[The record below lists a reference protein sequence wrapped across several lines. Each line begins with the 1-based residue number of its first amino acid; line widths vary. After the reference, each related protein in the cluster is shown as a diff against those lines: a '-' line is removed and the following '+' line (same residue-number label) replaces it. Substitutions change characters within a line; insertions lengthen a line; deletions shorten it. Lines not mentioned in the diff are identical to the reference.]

1 MASVVVDKVITE
13 YILNADR
20 YKAGAD
26 QVLSASKKLVAG
38 AGKIGDTLGKGISA
52 VKGLAIGATVA
63 SLPMI
68 GLAKTALDS
77 AVAYDTLQRSLNAIT
92 GSAQRTGQ
100 ILSFVQKLAL
110 PSIYTQAQLGEASK
124 TLEAFGLSTERFLPI
139 AEKLGTVFGGTTE
152 SLDSF
157 ITSLGYLKSG
167 RFGEAFES
175 LARGGISR
183 QQLMGEGLKFDK
195 GGSYLGSVDQALTAV
210 EKLVNQ
216 KFGQLS
222 KEMADGAGA
231 GLASFSDA
239 WNIAMIKIGTVML
252 KYVVPIVQTLANA
265 LNNLSTSGVLEKLT
279 DGLMK
284 MFDTKSIG
292 DALIST
298 LAGIM
303 AGLEMIPQFVRD
315 LQKTFAT
322 NFDNIIGKV
331 RFLAVSLGT
340 IFIAGQITQGVVA
353 FIKVLQIL
361 RNGIFA
367 TAVAEGVLEASVSGG
382 ASVAKTIMGML
393 AGMATIGVVS
403 FGIAKSLDNM
413 VGDLGTITSE
423 MPSMQ
428 DFASKKAELEKI
440 MKEGATGGVADT
452 AGAVAGA
459 GTSANASKEEYKA
472 LNEAQIQA
480 NLRVL
485 ASEKELA
492 RQRKLFKQ
500 AFADQQLYPDRPEL
514 ADKYMQAQ
522 GRMMQAEKDLA
533 DAKKQRLEAD
543 QKLREFKP
551 GGMTAG
557 ADAGGALADA
567 QQADQGGFKD
577 SLMKIA
583 ESSRETADNTKK
595 QLDLNNRVLGGG
607 SLASRGLSRQEMAD
621 MAGGRR
627 SGTKEI
633 KSILVELGYAI
644 ERNMGRQTATA
655 FGNQVS
661 RREI

>member
-20 YKAGAD
+20 YKSGAD

-38 AGKIGDTLGKGISA
+38 AGKIGDTLGKGVNA
-52 VKGLAIGATVA
+52 VKGLAIGATIA

-195 GGSYLGSVDQALTAV
+195 GGSYLGTVDQALTAV

-231 GLASFSDA
+231 GLASFADA
-239 WNIAMIKIGTVML
+239 WNIAMIKIGGVLL
-252 KYVVPIVQTLANA
+252 KYVVPVVKQFADA
-265 LNNLSTSGVLEKLT
+265 LNNLSSSGVLENIT
-279 DGLMK
+279 NGLMK
-284 MFDTKSIG
+284 MFDTKTLG
-292 DALIST
+292 DALI
-298 LAGIM
+298 A
-303 AGLEMIPQFVRD
+303 
-315 LQKTFAT
+315 TFA
-322 NFDNIIGKV
+322 
-331 RFLAVSLGT
+331 
-340 IFIAGQITQGVVA
+340 
-353 FIKVLQIL
+353 
-361 RNGIFA
+361 
-367 TAVAEGVLEASVSGG
+367 
-382 ASVAKTIMGML
+382 GML
-393 AGMATIGVVS
+393 AGLEVMPKFVADVANKFVVAFSNIKIAISVVGGVLAGIFLTSPIVKGVVTLIEAFTTLRKAMVGVS
-403 FGIAKSLDNM
+403 VTGVIMKAILTMGTSIAQELLTTLPAIAVAVTAGFGINYALDKM
-413 VGDLGTITSE
+413 TEGMSKIGDL
-423 MPSMQ
+423 PSIE
-428 DFASKKAELEKI
+428 DFTRRQAEIEK
-440 MKEGATGGVADT
+440 MMRGGGGVAST
-452 AGAVAGA
+452 APAVAGA
-459 GTSANASKEEYKA
+459 GGTSTVDTYKA
-472 LNEAQIQA
+472 LNEAQTQA
-480 NLRVL
+480 NIRVN
-485 ASEKELA
+485 ASEREVA
-492 RQRKLFKQ
+492 RQRRLYNQ
-500 AFADQQLYPDRPEL
+500 AFANAKLYPDNTEFQTQLEQAQKLLLNAQKDLSNAKQQRDL
-514 ADKYMQAQ
+514 ADKNI
-522 GRMMQAEKDLA
+522 
-533 DAKKQRLEAD
+533 
-543 QKLREFKP
+543 REYKP
-551 GGMTAG
+551 ITAG
-557 ADAGGALADA
+557 AGGALADA
-567 QQADQGGFKD
+567 GQADQGGFKD

>member
-100 ILSFVQKLAL
+100 ILAFVQKLAL

-195 GGSYLGSVDQALTAV
+195 GGQYLGTVDQALTAV

-239 WNIAMIKIGTVML
+239 WNIAMIKIGGVLL
-252 KYVVPIVQTLANA
+252 KYVVPVVKQFADA
-265 LNNLSTSGVLEKLT
+265 LNNLSSSGVLENITK
-279 DGLMK
+279 GLME
-284 MFDTKSIG
+284 MFNTKALG

-298 LAGIM
+298 
-303 AGLEMIPQFVRD
+303 
-315 LQKTFAT
+315 FA
-322 NFDNIIGKV
+322 
-331 RFLAVSLGT
+331 
-340 IFIAGQITQGVVA
+340 
-353 FIKVLQIL
+353 
-361 RNGIFA
+361 
-367 TAVAEGVLEASVSGG
+367 
-382 ASVAKTIMGML
+382 GML
-393 AGMATIGVVS
+393 AGLEVMPKFVADVANKFVVAFSNIKIAISVVGGVLAGIFLTSPIVKGVVTLIEAFTTLRKAMVGVS
-403 FGIAKSLDNM
+403 VTGVIMKAILTMGTSIAQELLTTLPAIAVAVTAGFGINYALDKM
-413 VGDLGTITSE
+413 TEGMSKIGDL
-423 MPSMQ
+423 PSIE
-428 DFASKKAELEKI
+428 DFTRRQAEIEK
-440 MKEGATGGVADT
+440 MMRGGGGVAST
-452 AGAVAGA
+452 APAVAGA
-459 GTSANASKEEYKA
+459 GGTSTVDTYKA
-472 LNEAQIQA
+472 LNEAQTQA
-480 NLRVL
+480 NIRVN
-485 ASEKELA
+485 ASEREVA
-492 RQRKLFKQ
+492 RQRRLYNQ
-500 AFADQQLYPDRPEL
+500 AFANAKLYPDNTEFQTQLEQAQKLLLNAQKDLSNAKQQRDL
-514 ADKYMQAQ
+514 ADKNI
-522 GRMMQAEKDLA
+522 
-533 DAKKQRLEAD
+533 
-543 QKLREFKP
+543 REYKP
-551 GGMTAG
+551 TTAG
-557 ADAGGALADA
+557 AGGALSDA

-627 SGTKEI
+627 NGTKEI